1 MWDLRNLQ
9 KALDTVHHDI
19 LLTKLEHYGARGK
32 ALDWFK
38 SYLSER
44 RQFCSINGSKSSLM
58 RNARRASKR
67 SVLGPL
73 LFLIYVNYL
82 PNVSKRLKFYLF
94 AYDTNIYCD
103 GDILTNLAKLVN
115 KKFKSAKRCLDVN
128 RLFLNVSKTN
138 YILFHSTAMKI
149 LQ

>member
-1 MWDLRNLQ
+1 
-9 KALDTVHHDI
+9 
-19 LLTKLEHYGARGK
+19 
-32 ALDWFK
+32 
-38 SYLSER
+38 
-44 RQFCSINGSKSSLM
+44 M
-58 RNARRASKR
+58 RNACRASKR

-103 GDILTNLAKLVN
+103 GDTLTNLAKLVN

-138 YILFHSTAMKI
+138 YIFFHSTAMKI
-149 LQ
+149 PEDTSINIGRKILTNAKYIKFLGLLLD